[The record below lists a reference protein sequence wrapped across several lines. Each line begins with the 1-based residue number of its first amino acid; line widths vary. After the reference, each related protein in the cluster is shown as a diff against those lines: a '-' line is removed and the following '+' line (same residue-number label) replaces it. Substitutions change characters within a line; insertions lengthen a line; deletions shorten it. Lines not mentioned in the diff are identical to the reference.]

1 MAQTARVA
9 SNRHGEREIIEPGCA
24 GDRKR
29 RRPQGEMR
37 LRDAGKAHVS
47 TRHADPVLGDRLTD
61 DDESERTHDEGGRP
75 KPQGRDPER
84 KSDQAS
90 HQAGSDEIDVERC
103 PIMNRQKTSG
113 IGANAEECGLRQR

>member
-29 RRPQGEMR
+29 RRPQGEIGF
-37 LRDAGKAHVS
+37 RDAGEAHVAA
-47 TRHADPVLGDRLTD
+47 RHADPVLGDRLTD
-61 DDESERTHDEGGRP
+61 DDEAERTHDEGGRP

-103 PIMNRQKTSG
+103 PVMNRQKTGG
-113 IGANAEECGLRQR
+113 IGADAEECGLGER